1 MERRRLEGEPPSP
14 LPLQASHKSPHANPT
29 PPKTKAAEE
38 VNYKI
43 LPNYYIAKLAADEAL
58 YQESAK
64 RGKDF
69 IGINLRPGTLTTDPA
84 GKVELGKTKTSRGKV
99 SREAVAQVSAALL
112 EAEGVK
118 NSWIDLLDG
127 DEEIGAAVQRVV
139 QDGVDAA
146 EEDPVYKL

>member
-1 MERRRLEGEPPSP
+1 M
-14 LPLQASHKSPHANPT
+14 
-29 PPKTKAAEE
+29 
-38 VNYKI
+38 NYKI

-64 RGKDF
+64 RGSDF
-69 IGINLRPGTLTTDPA
+69 VGINLRPGTLTTDPA

-99 SREAVAQVSAALL
+99 SRESVAQVSAALL
-112 EAEGVK
+112 EAEGVR

-139 QDGVDAA
+139 KDGVDAA

>member
-1 MERRRLEGEPPSP
+1 MGLPTLAGPSSTSTYVCTHINAN
-14 LPLQASHKSPHANPT
+14 LKSTRGDP
-29 PPKTKAAEE
+29 KAAEE
-38 VNYKI
+38 VNHKI

-58 YQESAK
+58 YQESAR

-69 IGINLRPGTLTTDPA
+69 IGINLRPGTLTMDPA

-99 SREAVAQVSAALL
+99 SREAVAQVAAALL

-139 QDGVDAA
+139 AEGVDAA
-146 EEDPVYKL
+146 EEDPVYQS